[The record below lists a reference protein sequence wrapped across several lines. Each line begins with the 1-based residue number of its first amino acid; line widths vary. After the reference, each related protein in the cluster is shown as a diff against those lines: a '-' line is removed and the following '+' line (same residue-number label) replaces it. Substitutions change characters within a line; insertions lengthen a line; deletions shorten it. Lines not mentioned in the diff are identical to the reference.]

1 LYFDNSFIPGYCVL
15 PKVFGLC
22 SQAAALEEKLAAN
35 SAAPK
40 EKRAA
45 KWLAGMTRQ
54 FKSYC
59 HFCGKSPGGGEKLP
73 HCSKCKISYYCGS
86 TGNSGISQIV

>member
-1 LYFDNSFIPGYCVL
+1 LLLSPSKGRGLFIDFVYHLAKAEDFLLTLYFDNSFIPGYCVL

-45 KWLAGMTRQ
+45 KCLQ
-54 FKSYC
+54 
-59 HFCGKSPGGGEKLP
+59 E
-73 HCSKCKISYYCGS
+73 
-86 TGNSGISQIV
+86 